1 MSNVKDPCFSVFSL
15 GHVSKKYGPRDVHR
29 TVPELSLSLASHRCL
44 RRAAHPGAASDPRR
58 PDGRIRAMASS
69 PSSSHPLL
77 HGLRYSQHPMK
88 FEAGEGSSWMSAAAR
103 PPAGVIE
110 RYKQSVTGWPRIF
123 SHRPHPP
130 KLLLLLIPLFLVM
143 FPLTHPPLTNSFPNV
158 SNLGVRWPAAAG
170 ALLASFTGLGIHQ
183 R

>member
-1 MSNVKDPCFSVFSL
+1 MSKTHAFLHFYWATSA
-15 GHVSKKYGPRDVHR
+15 KKYGPRDVHR

-58 PDGRIRAMASS
+58 PDGRIRSMASS
-69 PSSSHPLL
+69 PSSSP
-77 HGLRYSQHPMK
+77 SP
-88 FEAGEGSSWMSAAAR
+88 AAR
-103 PPAGVIE
+103 PPVLTAPHEVRGRGGQQLDERRRRRTAGVIK
-110 RYKQSVTGWPRIF
+110 RYKQSVAGWPRIF
-123 SHRPHPP
+123 SRHPP
-130 KLLLLLIPLFLVM
+130 KLLLLLIPLFLVL